1 MNDLCNHWEFFLSYM
16 NFLML
21 ASCISLNRWLGCG
34 LLIVYLT
41 LTISHSYR
49 ILASTRHLVILCNE
63 SYGIWLECILIHAKY
78 HNSYVLWVW
87 IHIES
92 STNSSCKLERRR
104 YFYLEEL
111 PRMLLKKSI
120 ILKFIKENTNKFY
133 TSIGKRNVTIILL
146 KILVGIIRLDY
157 VYMQQDFEEIH
168 SKLIITS
175 GL

>member
-1 MNDLCNHWEFFLSYM
+1 M
-16 NFLML
+16 
-21 ASCISLNRWLGCG
+21 
-34 LLIVYLT
+34 
-41 LTISHSYR
+41 
-49 ILASTRHLVILCNE
+49 
-63 SYGIWLECILIHAKY
+63 
-78 HNSYVLWVW
+78 
-87 IHIES
+87 
-92 STNSSCKLERRR
+92 
-104 YFYLEEL
+104 EEL